1 MNKMMEQRTDGISM
15 MNKMRVYWGSAFD
28 SYLGDG
34 DANYDPDD

>member
-1 MNKMMEQRTDGISM
+1 MNKMMEQRTNGISM

-28 SYLGDG
+28 SYLRDG